1 MIAGSMG
8 TLLRVLR
15 PLGATLGIVSLLAL
29 QPEPARLAR
38 SAAAHE
44 LSAANAPRALV
55 LSDQA
60 RRFLLLQYRSFST
73 EFMGCMIGEVQA
85 GVVVVK
91 RIAPADVEPEESTPT
106 RVIPKQTCERAGWS
120 GTVGMIHS
128 HPTGERCWYY
138 FPGTQVP
145 SSDGQS
151 FRLNDY
157 RSTRSCAATTSCG
170 SAAAWSS
177 VRPRSATGAWPD
189 LPQGGPSAGMAPSTP
204 GRAIRSGA
212 SSRITPVGVA

>member
-29 QPEPARLAR
+29 QPEPAHLARLA
-38 SAAAHE
+38 AARE

-120 GTVGMIHS
+120 
-128 HPTGERCWYY
+128 ERE
-138 FPGTQVP
+138 FG
-145 SSDGQS
+145 
-151 FRLNDY
+151 
-157 RSTRSCAATTSCG
+157 G
-170 SAAAWSS
+170 SAYS
-177 VRPRSATGAWPD
+177 VHRRGQCRRLHKFATVRSHEKTVVC
-189 LPQGGPSAGMAPSTP
+189 L
-204 GRAIRSGA
+204 
-212 SSRITPVGVA
+212 

>member
-15 PLGATLGIVSLLAL
+15 PVGATLGIVSLLAL

-157 RSTRSCAATTSCG
+157 PVDAIMCGDHVIWIGRGLVERSTPLGDRRVA
-170 SAAAWSS
+170 
-177 VRPRSATGAWPD
+177 RPA
-189 LPQGGPSAGMAPSTP
+189 P
-204 GRAIRSGA
+204 GRPQRGNGTQHAG
-212 SSRITPVGVA
+212 SSDPVGGE